1 MKPGEGG
8 GGGGGGGGE
17 RRRREEREEC
27 CLPNR
32 EASLHFDLK
41 YKAN

>member
-1 MKPGEGG
+1 MKPEKGG
-8 GGGGGGGGE
+8 GGGEGE
-17 RRRREEREEC
+17 RRRREERGGEC

-32 EASLHFDLK
+32 EASLHSDLK